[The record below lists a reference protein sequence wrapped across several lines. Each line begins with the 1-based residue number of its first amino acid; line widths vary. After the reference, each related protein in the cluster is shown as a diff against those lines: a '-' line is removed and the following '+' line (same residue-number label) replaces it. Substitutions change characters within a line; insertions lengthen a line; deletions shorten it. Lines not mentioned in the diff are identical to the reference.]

1 MANIRIY
8 FNLLLI
14 LIIGGIVTSCNND
27 ESIGYDDDASNVK
40 LTLTLGHQTPTGTRA
55 TDNGVDELNENV
67 IKNVDVFFYR
77 KNALITDQPI
87 FSSIGIQIPDNTKGT
102 AQMGISM
109 PLAKYKELF
118 PTENDVECLIYAIV
132 NRPDSDS
139 GDNAL
144 PDNKSLSSLKEN
156 TLLYAE
162 SFARR
167 SEDPVTH
174 LYSPSVQESFVMD
187 GEAVVS
193 RSGEELTGSIPVNRV
208 AVKISLVING
218 IAEEVEDEKGDI
230 WVSDIN
236 SVRLSLRRGS
246 KRTKLGST
254 PTEYIYSADKDND
267 LFGLEAISLDNM
279 ENTNMTTNIPFYT
292 YPTNWTNDEN
302 SRTHFILVVEWTKK
316 NTSDRLTTFYEVN
329 VNPSGSYTKRN
340 YHYKISQEIRVLGSI
355 EEETPEQLASSN
367 YVILDWG
374 SSMDSGDDQTDSD
387 ANLSRFKYLVV
398 DETSVVMD
406 NITSKRIPFFSS
418 DPIDLSAATIQWQNV
433 SGNIS
438 GTLTFA
444 TKDNAS
450 CTVAAN
456 GDIIYSFEN
465 QAAVGGVV
473 NRIQGDYKVRLT
485 IHNANPNIP
494 GDQGYIQLEHP
505 LNNGMNAAADYT
517 EYTISLNVQHQ
528 GNDDYKETINIIQ
541 NPMIAIKAD
550 INTDW
555 ENDNR
560 TNGNKGYVY
569 INNAQSSSSGTY
581 QVMGLSTSASNAN
594 PNRYIISVT
603 SLPDT
608 DIGKSYIIGDP
619 RTIGYV
625 DMSSTL
631 NNDDRGKELTYYYPT
646 DNSTRSTDLIS
657 PEFMV
662 ASSYAV
668 HNAVN
673 QQNAKNRCAA
683 YQEDGYPAG
692 RWRVPTRAEMRY
704 IVQLSEW
711 EVIPALF
718 NPGGNYWSAQN
729 VVSYTDN
736 DGFYDKKTTTS
747 AYVRCVYDI
756 WYWGNDRLSN
766 LEEFVYGDKVR

>member
-102 AQMGISM
+102 SQMGISM

-193 RSGEELTGSIPVNRV
+193 RSGEELSGSIPVNRV

-279 ENTNMTTNIPFYT
+279 ENTNMTTNIPF
-292 YPTNWTNDEN
+292 
-302 SRTHFILVVEWTKK
+302 
-316 NTSDRLTTFYEVN
+316 
-329 VNPSGSYTKRN
+329 
-340 YHYKISQEIRVLGSI
+340 
-355 EEETPEQLASSN
+355 
-367 YVILDWG
+367 
-374 SSMDSGDDQTDSD
+374 
-387 ANLSRFKYLVV
+387 
-398 DETSVVMD
+398 
-406 NITSKRIPFFSS
+406 
-418 DPIDLSAATIQWQNV
+418 
-433 SGNIS
+433 
-438 GTLTFA
+438 
-444 TKDNAS
+444 
-450 CTVAAN
+450 
-456 GDIIYSFEN
+456 
-465 QAAVGGVV
+465 
-473 NRIQGDYKVRLT
+473 
-485 IHNANPNIP
+485 
-494 GDQGYIQLEHP
+494 
-505 LNNGMNAAADYT
+505 
-517 EYTISLNVQHQ
+517 
-528 GNDDYKETINIIQ
+528 
-541 NPMIAIKAD
+541 
-550 INTDW
+550 
-555 ENDNR
+555 
-560 TNGNKGYVY
+560 
-569 INNAQSSSSGTY
+569 
-581 QVMGLSTSASNAN
+581 
-594 PNRYIISVT
+594 
-603 SLPDT
+603 
-608 DIGKSYIIGDP
+608 
-619 RTIGYV
+619 
-625 DMSSTL
+625 
-631 NNDDRGKELTYYYPT
+631 
-646 DNSTRSTDLIS
+646 
-657 PEFMV
+657 
-662 ASSYAV
+662 
-668 HNAVN
+668 
-673 QQNAKNRCAA
+673 
-683 YQEDGYPAG
+683 
-692 RWRVPTRAEMRY
+692 
-704 IVQLSEW
+704 
-711 EVIPALF
+711 
-718 NPGGNYWSAQN
+718 
-729 VVSYTDN
+729 
-736 DGFYDKKTTTS
+736 
-747 AYVRCVYDI
+747 
-756 WYWGNDRLSN
+756 
-766 LEEFVYGDKVR
+766 